1 MHGIHIEWRTHIDVT
16 KACTEDYIAR
26 RARILEAQVC
36 AFVEDDVTA
45 ITGIHRQIANG
56 TTIDQPDPIRDII

>member
-1 MHGIHIEWRTHIDVT
+1 MHSIHIESRTHIDVT
-16 KACTEDYIAR
+16 KACTEDYIAC

-36 AFVEDDVTA
+36 AFVENDVTA

-56 TTIDQPDPIRDII
+56 ATLDQTDPI